1 MENTRT
7 ILHLDLDAFFC
18 AVEEQRD
25 PRLSGIPFAVG
36 GRPEGRGVVSSCSYA
51 ARVFG
56 VHSAMPMAQAV
67 KICPGLVVVSPHF
80 SAYREASQKVM
91 AKLQGISSLLEQ
103 ISIDEAF
110 LDISR
115 NPTSVGTLAVQ
126 VQECIRKDLD
136 LPNSLGI
143 ARNKLVAK
151 IATEVGKHNALK
163 GSPPNAITI
172 VPSGTEMKFLAPL
185 PVKMLWGVGPK
196 TAARLAEIQ
205 VTTIGDLASTP
216 EIDLVQRF
224 GKNGYD
230 LSQRARGIDNRP
242 ITTEHEAKSISQEVT
257 FPKDVQDSAVLIQTL
272 ESHSQNIAHQLQKQ
286 GLTARTIKIKLRWP
300 DFTTLTR
307 QITLGQ
313 STNDGDIII
322 KHVLELFAN
331 LWSHGRAVRLLGV
344 GTSGFDSPHRQ
355 IGLWD
360 VDWESER
367 KIQDLLTEVHQKFG
381 EDLLTRGI
389 PPDPR
394 QKKS

>member
-1 MENTRT
+1 MENTCT

-242 ITTEHEAKSISQEVT
+242 ITTEHETKSISQEVT

-367 KIQDLLTEVHQKFG
+367 KIQDLFTEVHQKFG

>member
-1 MENTRT
+1 MENTCT

-91 AKLQGISSLLEQ
+91 AILQGISSLLEQ

-196 TAARLAEIQ
+196 NAARLAEIQ
-205 VTTIGDLASTP
+205 VTTIGDLARTP

-242 ITTEHEAKSISQEVT
+242 ITTEHETKSISQEVT

-367 KIQDLLTEVHQKFG
+367 KIQDLFTEVHQKFG